1 MKLEDLQ
8 TSISEMSDTELE
20 ELLRSIRHNRT
31 SENVVA
37 KKEKQNKE
45 KKSEIEKLLAML
57 SPEQLAQLL
66 TPKESI
72 YYVGDYYPQ
81 SHIPPLMAR
90 VRGSSCN
97 WPGQSQIRLR

>member
-8 TSISEMSDTELE
+8 KSISAMSDEELE

-45 KKSEIEKLLAML
+45 KLTGVSKLLSQL
-57 SPEQLAQLL
+57 TPEQLALL
-66 TPKESI
+66 LA
-72 YYVGDYYPQ
+72 G
-81 SHIPPLMAR
+81 
-90 VRGSSCN
+90 G
-97 WPGQSQIRLR
+97 

>member
-8 TSISEMSDTELE
+8 ISVSAMSDGELE

-45 KKSEIEKLLAML
+45 KKSEIDKLLAML
-57 SPEQLAQLL
+57 TPEQIRSLL
-66 TPKESI
+66 E
-72 YYVGDYYPQ
+72 
-81 SHIPPLMAR
+81 A
-90 VRGSSCN
+90 N
-97 WPGQSQIRLR
+97 

>member
-8 TSISEMSDTELE
+8 KSISEMSDTELE

-45 KKSEIEKLLAML
+45 KKSEIDKLLAML
-57 SPEQLAQLL
+57 
-66 TPKESI
+66 TP
-72 YYVGDYYPQ
+72 D
-81 SHIPPLMAR
+81 
-90 VRGSSCN
+90 
-97 WPGQSQIRLR
+97 QIKAMLGV

>member
-8 TSISEMSDTELE
+8 ISISQMSDTELE

-45 KKSEIEKLLAML
+45 KKSEIDKLLAKL
-57 SPEQLAQLL
+57 TPEQIRSLL
-66 TPKESI
+66 
-72 YYVGDYYPQ
+72 G
-81 SHIPPLMAR
+81 
-90 VRGSSCN
+90 
-97 WPGQSQIRLR
+97 